1 MKISLIFIIFF
12 IGTIFASAQDFK
24 RREIDRWLTY
34 ILLVS
39 GIFYLLVNIIVNKDV
54 NLLVQGVFVYFV
66 MFLLT
71 NLMYYSK
78 FFAGGDANLLFSIS
92 ALFVGQT
99 FLISIL
105 NIITFLAVLFICG
118 SIYGVIYSSILYFK
132 NARNVNVELKK
143 GFKESKLN
151 FMIIIGLILS
161 VLSFF
166 NVLFLPFAVI
176 LVLTPPLFVF
186 VRALEKVVLV
196 KKIRGIDLR
205 VGDWLRD
212 DVVIDDKRIKSTFY
226 GVSQEEIDL
235 LRNKK
240 EIYIK
245 DGLPFA
251 PVFCI
256 ALIGSLFIFEG
267 ILAFIFQLF
276 I

>member
-1 MKISLIFIIFF
+1 M
-12 IGTIFASAQDFK
+12 
-24 RREIDRWLTY
+24 
-34 ILLVS
+34 
-39 GIFYLLVNIIVNKDV
+39 LVNIIINKDV
-54 NLLVQGVFVYFV
+54 NLLIQGLFVYLV

-118 SIYGVIYSSILYFK
+118 SVYGVIYSLGLYFK
-132 NARNVNVELKK
+132 NVKRVNVELRK

-151 FMIIIGLILS
+151 FMIVAGLVVSI
-161 VLSFF
+161 LSFF
-166 NVLFLPFAVI
+166 NILFLPFAVI
-176 LVLTPPLFVF
+176 LVLAPPLFVF
-186 VRALEKVVLV
+186 IRALEKVVLV
-196 KKIRGIDLR
+196 KKIRGADLR

-212 DVVIDDKRIKSTFY
+212 DVTVGGKKIKSSFY
-226 GVSQEEIDL
+226 GISKEEVEL
-235 LRNKK
+235 LKNRK
-240 EIYIK
+240 EIYVK

-251 PVFCI
+251 PVFCM
-256 ALIGSLFIFEG
+256 ALISSLFIFDK
-267 ILAFIFQLF
+267 ILIFIFQLF